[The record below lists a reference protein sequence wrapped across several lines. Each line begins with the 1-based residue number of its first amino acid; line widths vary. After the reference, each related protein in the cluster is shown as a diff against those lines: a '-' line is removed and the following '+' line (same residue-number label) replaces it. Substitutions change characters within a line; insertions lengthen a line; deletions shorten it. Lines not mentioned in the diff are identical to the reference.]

1 MGRYIIQISLL
12 ISILFALFSCESDG
26 YLTSPDARLRFS
38 KDTVTFDTIFTTIG
52 STTQRFTVHN
62 TYSENI
68 LISNVKLSGGDLSSF
83 RLNING
89 EVSNEVFD
97 VEIPAND
104 SIFIFVEVTVDP
116 NGQNLPMVVQDSI
129 QFTTNSNIQNI
140 QLIAYGQDF
149 KLVKA
154 ETIKTTTWTSE
165 KPYLVYDYAFV
176 DSSSVLTIEPG
187 TKVYF
192 HKGAGLYVKGKIKA
206 NGNFQEQI
214 YFIPDRLEK
223 SYENIPDQWN
233 GIVLFSGSH
242 DNVFNYCHIRN
253 ANIGLQV
260 GTIENA
266 GYASAKISNTKIENM
281 AYAGLFAIKSKIS
294 AYNDLIANCG
304 FYAVALLV
312 GGDYQFN
319 HTTVANYWGN
329 YSTKARSTSSLVI
342 SNVLIVQDSKGGSVT
357 YNGDLENATFG
368 NSIIFGNNIQE
379 IELGDNGKNKFNYLF
394 ENCIIQAAD
403 TFNISNKE
411 HYLNVWKGPK
421 YDPLFIDPYKDYNFE
436 LDTLSPAKDAGKIE
450 IGDLY
455 QYDLLNKDR
464 TTDKGPDLGAYER
477 IEKKNA
483 K

>member
-1 MGRYIIQISLL
+1 M
-12 ISILFALFSCESDG
+12 LFRS
-26 YLTSPDARLRFS
+26 
-38 KDTVTFDTIFTTIG
+38 
-52 STTQRFTVHN
+52 
-62 TYSENI
+62 
-68 LISNVKLSGGDLSSF
+68 
-83 RLNING
+83 
-89 EVSNEVFD
+89 
-97 VEIPAND
+97 
-104 SIFIFVEVTVDP
+104 
-116 NGQNLPMVVQDSI
+116 
-129 QFTTNSNIQNI
+129 
-140 QLIAYGQDF
+140 
-149 KLVKA
+149 
-154 ETIKTTTWTSE
+154 
-165 KPYLVYDYAFV
+165 
-176 DSSSVLTIEPG
+176 
-187 TKVYF
+187 
-192 HKGAGLYVKGKIKA
+192 
-206 NGNFQEQI
+206 
-214 YFIPDRLEK
+214 
-223 SYENIPDQWN
+223 
-233 GIVLFSGSH
+233 
-242 DNVFNYCHIRN
+242 
-253 ANIGLQV
+253 NIGLQV

-304 FYAVALLV
+304 FYAVALVV
-312 GGDYQFN
+312 GGDYQFY
-319 HTTVANYWGN
+319 HTTVANYWGS

-342 SNVLIVQDSKGGSVT
+342 SNVLIVPDSKGGSVT
-357 YNGDLENATFG
+357 YSGDLENATFG

-436 LDTLSPAKDAGKIE
+436 LDTLSPAKDAGKME